1 MAGDNPDDDK
11 RTSLTSSA
19 ANTNV
24 SHTPSASFINRA
36 LSTAGSF
43 LQKSGLSQNMIRSGF
58 GDPLE
63 GELPISDP
71 GQSGAA
77 SSHAETTATAGSTNP
92 GSGDGGVQ

>member
-24 SHTPSASFINRA
+24 SHTPSASFISRA
-36 LSTAGSF
+36 LSTAGSL
-43 LQKSGLSQNMIRSGF
+43 LQKSGLSNMIRSGF

-71 GQSGAA
+71 GQSEAA